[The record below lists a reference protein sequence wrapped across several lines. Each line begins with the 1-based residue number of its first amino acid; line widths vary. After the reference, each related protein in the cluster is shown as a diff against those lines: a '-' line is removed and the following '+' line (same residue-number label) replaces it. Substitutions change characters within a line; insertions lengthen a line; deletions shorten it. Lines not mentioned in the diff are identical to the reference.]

1 MEDSLISISEILRSF
16 KKRLWIIILIT
27 LISTIFGFSRTR
39 GLVPSYSGYMKVLI
53 STSEK
58 EMDYYSPEQIEY
70 YSNFSNIFLEIIGAG
85 DYLEKPL
92 KKNDVKTSYEVVKN
106 GIGIAPGANVPIFT
120 ISYSGGNKDDI
131 EKIIN
136 TIYHCLMDELK
147 EVQPNVKSKVVSDIN
162 VNTIYPNK
170 KKFIVLGFAVGL
182 IV

>member
-27 LISTIFGFSRTR
+27 LITTIFGFSRIR

-70 YSNFSNIFLEIIGAG
+70 YCNFSNIFLEIIRAG

-162 VNTIYPNK
+162 
-170 KKFIVLGFAVGL
+170 
-182 IV
+182 